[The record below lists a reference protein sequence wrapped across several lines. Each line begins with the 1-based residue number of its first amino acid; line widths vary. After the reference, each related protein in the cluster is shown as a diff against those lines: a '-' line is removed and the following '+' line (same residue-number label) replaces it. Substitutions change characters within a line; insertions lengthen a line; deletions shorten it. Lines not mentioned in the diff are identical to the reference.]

1 MAITK
6 KKPPVKVTAGAQYI
20 CFNTMNADNE
30 WTEDFETTVLQLPT
44 VVDVAVTDN
53 TDAYDAY
60 ASGQIYDTDTVAT
73 SKSIAVTNI
82 AFGDALLAKMRGD
95 DVDGGIV
102 LGGGRKAIRP
112 YFAYGIVVVR
122 KDGSLDLRWYPKCKL
137 TENSD
142 SAATSTDA
150 HQDQN
155 DTITIKAFSF
165 DDDEHQEVR
174 VLTGEEGYSGITEA
188 AFFAAPI
195 LTKAAAQAL
204 IPDNTTT
211 G

>member
-1 MAITK
+1 M
-6 KKPPVKVTAGAQYI
+6 
-20 CFNTMNADNE
+20 
-30 WTEDFETTVLQLPT
+30 
-44 VVDVAVTDN
+44 
-53 TDAYDAY
+53 
-60 ASGQIYDTDTVAT
+60 
-73 SKSIAVTNI
+73 
-82 AFGDALLAKMRGD
+82 
-95 DVDGGIV
+95 
-102 LGGGRKAIRP
+102 
-112 YFAYGIVVVR
+112 R

>member
-44 VVDVAVTDN
+44 VVNVAVTDN

-60 ASGQIYDTDTVAT
+60 ASGQIYDTDTVVT

>member
-44 VVDVAVTDN
+44 VVNVAVTDN

-60 ASGQIYDTDTVAT
+60 ASGQIYDTDTVVT

-102 LGGGRKAIRP
+102 LGGGRKACGKTGLWISAGIR
-112 YFAYGIVVVR
+112 
-122 KDGSLDLRWYPKCKL
+122 
-137 TENSD
+137 
-142 SAATSTDA
+142 SAS
-150 HQDQN
+150 
-155 DTITIKAFSF
+155 
-165 DDDEHQEVR
+165 
-174 VLTGEEGYSGITEA
+174 
-188 AFFAAPI
+188 
-195 LTKAAAQAL
+195 
-204 IPDNTTT
+204 
-211 G
+211 